1 MNEEGLER
9 PRFFIIRTSQDM
21 KKGFMIKEREQLQL
35 ALRHGAPK
43 MRRLTLPPVPFLY
56 IKVKSVFL
64 FSSAVPPMI
73 WIPNQLVGANLGSNV
88 TLECNTEGYP
98 ESINYWSRH
107 ESEMIS
113 HGGKYDVIFKVT
125 TYKVNMILTIRH
137 VVHNDYGTYR
147 CFARNSLGTT
157 EGTIR
162 LYAEAAVEEFGNRR
176 LFIEP
181 GPLPK
186 PGTLPFFDCV
196 TTEAALAIESV
207 LFMNGEKLQPLLVT
221 GLEHLK
227 F

>member
-1 MNEEGLER
+1 
-9 PRFFIIRTSQDM
+9 
-21 KKGFMIKEREQLQL
+21 
-35 ALRHGAPK
+35 
-43 MRRLTLPPVPFLY
+43 
-56 IKVKSVFL
+56 
-64 FSSAVPPMI
+64 MI

-162 LYAEAAVEEFGNRR
+162 LYEIHVPQPIKEPSTAKIHSLDGTSGSESIQSDLVNSWCGN
-176 LFIEP
+176 
-181 GPLPK
+181 
-186 PGTLPFFDCV
+186 T
-196 TTEAALAIESV
+196 
-207 LFMNGEKLQPLLVT
+207 
-221 GLEHLK
+221 
-227 F
+227 

>member
-1 MNEEGLER
+1 
-9 PRFFIIRTSQDM
+9 
-21 KKGFMIKEREQLQL
+21 
-35 ALRHGAPK
+35 
-43 MRRLTLPPVPFLY
+43 
-56 IKVKSVFL
+56 
-64 FSSAVPPMI
+64 MI

-162 LYAEAAVEEFGNRR
+162 LYGGTISFAAFLNRNDGRTPPIPRKLPLVPGTIDDAPRSGQDGQSFDREYHRDQEIYLDKNHTDRSLEFIHSEICTENGGSSMDITAAVMDNTTS
-176 LFIEP
+176 P
-181 GPLPK
+181 N
-186 PGTLPFFDCV
+186 FDV
-196 TTEAALAIESV
+196 SV
-207 LFMNGEKLQPLLVT
+207 FD
-221 GLEHLK
+221 
-227 F
+227 